1 MNADFLYLQ
10 LDASVQ
16 LIKRQA
22 RSVATKII
30 QVKAVLGYTTVLWH
44 SSFLDSQKKRSI
56 VVTQKWESN

>member
-30 QVKAVLGYTTVLWH
+30 QVKAVLGYLIVLWH
-44 SSFLDSQKKRSI
+44 SSFLDSRKKRSI
-56 VVTQKWESN
+56 VVTQKWASN